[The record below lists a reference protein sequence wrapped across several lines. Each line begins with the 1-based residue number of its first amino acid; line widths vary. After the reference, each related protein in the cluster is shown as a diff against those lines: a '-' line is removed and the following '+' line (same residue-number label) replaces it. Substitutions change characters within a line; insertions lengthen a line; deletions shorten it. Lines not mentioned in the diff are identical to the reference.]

1 MKVTEHCSVTFLMS
15 MEKAAMIDTIIFD
28 LDGTLLNTLEDLT
41 DSVNYA
47 LEQFDLPPRDISE
60 IRRFVGNGAN
70 KLIERAVERRLDDVS
85 TQQCLTTFKVHYRE
99 NMNNKTRPY
108 EGVMELIRHLL
119 EKEYRIAIV
128 SNKFDKAVKELN
140 VSYFESLFPVAIGE
154 SETVAPKPA
163 PDSAFEALRQ
173 LHSDVSRAIY
183 VGDSDVDVQTAKN
196 AGLPCVGVTWGFRDK
211 ELLLSEGADE
221 IIDSPMELLS
231 VLDRRNE
238 MCGII

>member
-1 MKVTEHCSVTFLMS
+1 MS
-15 MEKAAMIDTIIFD
+15 MGKVAMIDTIIFD

-47 LEQFDLPPRDISE
+47 LGEFALPPRDISE

-70 KLIERAVERRLDDVS
+70 KLIERAVERRLDDEAREE
-85 TQQCLTTFKVHYRE
+85 CLKTFKAHYRE
-99 NMNNKTRPY
+99 NMNNKTKPY
-108 EGVMELIRHLL
+108 DGVMDLIRQLL
-119 EKEYRIAIV
+119 EKGYHIAIV

-154 SETVAPKPA
+154 SATVAPKPA
-163 PDSAFEALRQ
+163 PDSVFEALRQ
-173 LHSDVSRAIY
+173 LHSDANRAVY
-183 VGDSDVDVQTAKN
+183 VGDSDVDVRTAKN

-221 IIDSPMELLS
+221 IIDSPKELLS
-231 VLDRRNE
+231 ILDRRNE